1 MVGQDA
7 DRGDSR
13 AERRS
18 GRRRVDDV
26 SRRDLETSSLASW
39 SRSLDDQRRELLAG
53 VGHELKTPLS
63 IVLGL
68 CGRLLAAA
76 ELGDGQT
83 EDVQRI
89 RANAYVLLK
98 RVEELLQVS
107 RLDGGHLELELRDV
121 DVARLVRSSCEGFAS
136 VAELREQRL
145 VLEAPPGMPAR
156 VDEEKVLS
164 VVSNLLA
171 NALKYAPAGGTVRC
185 TLARAGERLRI
196 EVADSGPGVED
207 GLRETIF
214 ERYRRGAGSAGRPG
228 GTGLGL
234 AIVRDLVALH
244 NGMVTLTDAPEGGAL
259 FVVDLPLNVDGG
271 ADEAHAVALP
281 TIDVAERQRA
291 TVERLRAELDADGRR
306 DAPVAAG
313 EAGADRASIL
323 MVTGDSELG
332 AYVGELVARRYDVVH
347 ATHALEAARLI
358 ANRRPD
364 AVVLDAAA
372 GASAI
377 AALRRRLGEAPLL
390 TLAAS
395 RDDVPGLLLAGAH
408 DCVVKPFAADELQVR
423 LDALVARGRAY
434 ARRET
439 TLAGLDCAFHVAP
452 TAMALISAEGRLV
465 RVNRSL
471 CALLGFGAD
480 ELIGRMVQDLTH
492 PADLPDEEVRR
503 RLVLERR
510 VIVDRGAWRLAR
522 ADGSYLRVSASASLV
537 DGAEGDEACLLWHLT
552 DAPEEPAA
560 RSGAGV
566 LAGPPGQRAFE
577 RAVRHQLLRCRRYG
591 EQAALVRCSLHGL
604 PEVRSTHGPDAA
616 DRLVAGILD
625 VVRRRLRGTDV
636 VAYVGDHEIAVLLA
650 HADMDAANTTAD
662 AIREAA
668 ENMQVPTPG
677 GVVGTDATVGVA
689 SLVGAGSS
697 GRAFADAGLAMQA
710 REGTTGV
717 RRFVR
722 RRAGSATATR

>member
-1 MVGQDA
+1 MVGQDS

-13 AERRS
+13 AERRRR
-18 GRRRVDDV
+18 GRRVDDA
-26 SRRDLETSSLASW
+26 SRRDLETGSLASW
-39 SRSLDDQRRELLAG
+39 SRALDEQRRELLAG

-76 ELGDGQT
+76 ELGDAHS
-83 EDVQRI
+83 EDVRRI

-107 RLDGGHLELELRDV
+107 RLDGGHLELEPRDV
-121 DVARLVRSSCEGFAS
+121 DVASLVRSSVEGFAS
-136 VAELREQRL
+136 VAEQRDQRL
-145 VLEAPPGMPAR
+145 VFEAPVRLPAR

-171 NALKYAPAGGTVRC
+171 NALKYAPFGGTVRC
-185 TLARAGERLRI
+185 TVASGADRLRI
-196 EVADSGPGVED
+196 EVADNGPGVDD

-214 ERYRRGAGSAGRPG
+214 ERYRRGAGSAARPG

-259 FVVDLPLNVDGG
+259 FVVDLPLSADG
-271 ADEAHAVALP
+271 AEEASAAPP

-306 DAPVAAG
+306 DAPAAASEPG
-313 EAGADRASIL
+313 TDRASIL
-323 MVTGDSELG
+323 IVTRDSELG
-332 AYVGELVARRYDVVH
+332 AYVAELIARRFDAVH
-347 ATHALEAARLI
+347 ASDALEAARLI
-358 ANRRPD
+358 AAVRPD

-372 GASAI
+372 GARAI
-377 AALRRRLGEAPLL
+377 AALRRRLGEVPLL

-395 RDDVPGLLLAGAH
+395 PDDVAGQLLAGAH
-408 DCVVKPFAADELQVR
+408 DCAVKPFGCDELQAR

-439 TLAGLDCAFHVAP
+439 ALAGLDRAFDVVP
-452 TAMALISAEGRLV
+452 VPMALISAEGRLV

-471 CALLGFGAD
+471 CGLLGFSPD
-480 ELIGRMVQDLTH
+480 ELLGRMVQDLTH
-492 PADLPDEEVRR
+492 PADLPHEEMRR
-503 RLVLERR
+503 GLVLERR
-510 VIVDRGAWRLAR
+510 VIVDQGTWRLAC
-522 ADGSYLRVSASASLV
+522 ADGSYTRVSASASLV
-537 DGAEGDEACLLWHLT
+537 DGAEGAEACVLWHLS
-552 DAPEEPAA
+552 DAVQEERASAA
-560 RSGAGV
+560 DV

-577 RAVRHQLLRCRRYG
+577 RAMRHQLLRCRRYG

-604 PEVRSTHGPDAA
+604 PDVRSIHGPEAA
-616 DRLVAGILD
+616 DRVVAGILD

-636 VAYVGDHEIAVLLA
+636 VAYVGDHEIAALLA
-650 HADMDAANTTAD
+650 HADMDAAHTTAE

-668 ENMQVPTPG
+668 ENMRVTTAH

-689 SLVGAGSS
+689 SLVGAGSP

-710 REGTTGV
+710 REGAAGDG
-717 RRFVR
+717 RF
-722 RRAGSATATR
+722 RAAALRLR

>member
-13 AERRS
+13 AERRRR
-18 GRRRVDDV
+18 GRRVDDA
-26 SRRDLETSSLASW
+26 RRDLETGSLASW
-39 SRSLDDQRRELLAG
+39 SRALDEQRRELLAG
-53 VGHELKTPLS
+53 VGHELKNPLS

-89 RANAYVLLK
+89 RANAYVLLR

-107 RLDGGHLELELRDV
+107 RLDGGHLELEPRDV
-121 DVARLVRSSCEGFAS
+121 DVARLVRSSCDGFAS
-136 VAELREQRL
+136 VAEQREQRL
-145 VLEAPPGMPAR
+145 VLEAPPQLPAR

-171 NALKYAPAGGTVRC
+171 NALKYAPFGGTVRC
-185 TLARAGERLRI
+185 TVASSADRLRI
-196 EVADSGPGVED
+196 EVADSGPGVDD

-214 ERYRRGAGSAGRPG
+214 ERYRRGSGSAARPG

-234 AIVRDLVALH
+234 AIVRDIVALH
-244 NGMVTLTDAPEGGAL
+244 NGIVTLTDAPEGGAL

-271 ADEAHAVALP
+271 ADEARTLPP

-306 DAPVAAG
+306 GAPA
-313 EAGADRASIL
+313 ETSEPGADRPSIL
-323 MVTGDSELG
+323 IVTRDSELG
-332 AYVGELVARRYDVVH
+332 AYVGELIARRYDVVH
-347 ATHALEAARLI
+347 AADALGAARLI
-358 ANRRPD
+358 AAGRPD

-377 AALRRRLGEAPLL
+377 AALRRRLGEVPLL

-395 RDDVPGLLLAGAH
+395 PDDVAGLLLAGAH
-408 DCVVKPFAADELQVR
+408 DCAVKPFGTDELQVR
-423 LDALVARGRAY
+423 LDALVARGRVY

-439 TLAGLDCAFHVAP
+439 ALAGLDRAFHVAP
-452 TAMALISAEGRLV
+452 VPMALISAEGRMV

-471 CALLGFGAD
+471 CTLLGYGAD
-480 ELIGRMVQDLTH
+480 GLLGRMVQDLTH
-492 PADLPDEEVRR
+492 PADLPDEQVRR

-510 VIVDRGAWRLAR
+510 VIVDRSTWRLAR
-522 ADGSYLRVSASASLV
+522 ADGSYLRVSAAASLV
-537 DGAEGDEACLLWHLT
+537 DGAEGAEACLLWHLSDT
-552 DAPEEPAA
+552 APEPRE
-560 RSGAGV
+560 SGADV
-566 LAGPPGQRAFE
+566 LAGLPGQRAFE

-591 EQAALVRCSLHGL
+591 EQAALVRCSLRGL
-604 PEVRSTHGPDAA
+604 QDVRSSDGPETA
-616 DRLVAGILD
+616 DRVVTAILD

-650 HADMDAANTTAD
+650 HADLDAATTTAE

-668 ENMQVPTPG
+668 ENVRVATPY
-677 GVVGTDATVGVA
+677 GVVGTGATVGVA
-689 SLVGAGSS
+689 SLVGAGSA
-697 GRAFADAGLAMQA
+697 GRAFADAGPAMPA
-710 REGTTGV
+710 REGPGDQG
-717 RRFVR
+717 RFER
-722 RRAGSATATR
+722 PRSATARR

>member
-13 AERRS
+13 AERRRS
-18 GRRRVDDV
+18 GRRVDDV

-39 SRSLDDQRRELLAG
+39 SRALDDERRELLAG

-83 EDVQRI
+83 DDVQRI

-107 RLDGGHLELELRDV
+107 RLDGGHLELEPRDV

-145 VLEAPPGMPAR
+145 VLEAPPHLPAR

-164 VVSNLLA
+164 VISNLLA

-196 EVADSGPGVED
+196 EIADSGPGVDD

-214 ERYRRGAGSAGRPG
+214 ERYRRGAGSAARPG

-271 ADEAHAVALP
+271 ADDAHAGAP
-281 TIDVAERQRA
+281 ATIDVAERQRA

-313 EAGADRASIL
+313 EPGADRACIL
-323 MVTGDSELG
+323 IVTGDSELG
-332 AYVGELVARRYDVVH
+332 AFVHELIARRYDVVH
-347 ATHALEAARLI
+347 ATDALVAARLI
-358 ANRRPD
+358 ADRRPD

-395 RDDVPGLLLAGAH
+395 PDDVAGLLLAGAH
-408 DCVVKPFAADELQVR
+408 DCVVKPFGDDELQGR

-439 TLAGLDCAFHVAP
+439 ALAGLDRAFHVAP
-452 TAMALISAEGRLV
+452 AAMALISAEGRLV

-480 ELIGRMVQDLTH
+480 ELVGRLVQDLTH

-537 DGAEGDEACLLWHLT
+537 DGAEGGEACLLWHLT
-552 DAPEEPAA
+552 DAPEEQ
-560 RSGAGV
+560 RETGAGV

-604 PEVRSTHGPDAA
+604 PDVRSAHGPDAA

-636 VAYVGDHEIAVLLA
+636 VAYVGDHEIAALLA

-668 ENMQVPTPG
+668 ESLRVPTAD
-677 GVVGTDATVGVA
+677 GVVGTKATVGVA
-689 SLVGAGSS
+689 SLVGSGSP
-697 GRAFADAGLAMQA
+697 GRVFADAGLAMKA
-710 REGTTGV
+710 RDGAPGIG
-717 RRFVR
+717 RFAR
-722 RRAGSATATR
+722 RRAGSAAARR

>member
-1 MVGQDA
+1 M
-7 DRGDSR
+7 
-13 AERRS
+13 S
-18 GRRRVDDV
+18 GRRVDDV
-26 SRRDLETSSLASW
+26 SRRDLETSSLANW
-39 SRSLDDQRRELLAG
+39 SRALDEQRRELLAG

-76 ELGDGQT
+76 ELGDDQT

-107 RLDGGHLELELRDV
+107 RLDGGHLELDPRDV

-136 VAELREQRL
+136 VAELRDQRL
-145 VLEAPPGMPAR
+145 ILEAPPRLPAR
-156 VDEEKVLS
+156 VDEEKLLS

-171 NALKYAPAGGTVRC
+171 NALKYAPTGGTVRC
-185 TLARAGERLRI
+185 SLASAGERLRI
-196 EVADSGPGVED
+196 EVADSGPGVDD

-214 ERYRRGAGSAGRPG
+214 ERYRRGVGSAARPG

-244 NGMVTLTDAPEGGAL
+244 NGTVTLTDAPEGGAL
-259 FVVDLPLNVDGG
+259 FVVDLPLNADGG
-271 ADEAHAVALP
+271 ADATNDGPLP
-281 TIDVAERQRA
+281 TLDVAERQRA

-306 DAPVAAG
+306 DAAAAAG
-313 EAGADRASIL
+313 EPGADGPSIL
-323 MVTGDSELG
+323 IVSGDSELG
-332 AYVGELVARRYDVVH
+332 AFVQELIARRYEVLH
-347 ATHALEAARLI
+347 AVDALEAARLI
-358 ANRRPD
+358 ADGRPD

-372 GASAI
+372 GTSAI

-390 TLAAS
+390 ALAAS
-395 RDDVPGLLLAGAH
+395 PDDVAGLLLAGAH
-408 DCVVKPFAADELQVR
+408 DCVVKPFAADELRVR

-439 TLAGLDCAFHVAP
+439 ALAGLDRAFHVAP
-452 TAMALISAEGRLV
+452 AAMALISAEGRLV

-480 ELIGRMVQDLTH
+480 ELVGRTVQDLTH
-492 PADLPDEEVRR
+492 PADLPDELVRR

-510 VIVDRGAWRLAR
+510 VIVDRGTWRLAR

-537 DGAEGDEACLLWHLT
+537 DDSEGAEACLLWHLT
-552 DAPEEPAA
+552 DAPQEAAA
-560 RSGAGV
+560 RGGAGAV
-566 LAGPPGQRAFE
+566 AGPPGQRAVE

-604 PEVRSTHGPDAA
+604 RDVRSTHGPEAA

-636 VAYVGDHEIAVLLA
+636 VAYVGDDEIAALLA

-668 ENMQVPTPG
+668 EGMRVETPRG
-677 GVVGTDATVGVA
+677 LVGTDASVGVA
-689 SLVGAGSS
+689 SLVGAGSP
-697 GRAFADAGLAMQA
+697 GRAFADAGLAMEA
-710 REGTTGV
+710 RRDTTGV
-717 RRFVR
+717 GRFARRP
-722 RRAGSATATR
+722 AGSATARR